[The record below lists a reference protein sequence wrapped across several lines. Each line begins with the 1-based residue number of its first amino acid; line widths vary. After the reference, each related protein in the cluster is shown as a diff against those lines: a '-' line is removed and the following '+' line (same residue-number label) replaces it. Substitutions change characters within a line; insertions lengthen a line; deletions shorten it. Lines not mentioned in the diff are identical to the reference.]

1 MTRIDDS
8 HFESDAGKRAKDEK
22 LAANLGL
29 HQGDIKKVISMPMDE
44 FQDYAHQKSFTEDQM
59 NVLRDIR
66 RRGKNKVAAQNCR
79 KRKIDQI
86 EELQGKV
93 EEVKEDIMKNEK
105 ENVLLLEEFQSLSGS
120 FMKMKEE
127 LEDHKREQ
135 VGCSEHSSFTK
146 ECLGSKGCEITIKL
160 LHF

>member
-8 HFESDAGKRAKDEK
+8 HFESDLGKKQKDEK

-29 HQGDIKKVISMPMDE
+29 PKSDLPKVIAMPMDE
-44 FQDYAHQKSFTEDQM
+44 FQDYAHQKSFSEDQL
-59 NVLRDIR
+59 NILRDIR

-93 EEVKEDIMKNEK
+93 EDMKDQIKINEK
-105 ENVLLLEEFQSLSGS
+105 ENQMGTEELFR
-120 FMKMKEE
+120 MKDAFLQMKEE
-127 LEDHKREQ
+127 IEKKQAGFCNVLPTCKFYQRL
-135 VGCSEHSSFTK
+135 S
-146 ECLGSKGCEITIKL
+146 
-160 LHF
+160 